1 MNRELRIR
9 GALIGMVVG
18 IAVGLVMTIID
29 YVRNPADIF
38 HNEAGIHWNH
48 VFETWVSWFVPVA
61 LVAIV
66 VSVVVLFWIART
78 SSSR

>member
-1 MNRELRIR
+1 MNRQLRIR
-9 GALIGMVVG
+9 GASIGLVVG
-18 IAVGLVMTIID
+18 IVVGLVMTTID
-29 YVRNPADIF
+29 YVRNPAGIF
-38 HNEAGIHWNH
+38 HDAAGIHWNH

-78 SSSR
+78 SSGR